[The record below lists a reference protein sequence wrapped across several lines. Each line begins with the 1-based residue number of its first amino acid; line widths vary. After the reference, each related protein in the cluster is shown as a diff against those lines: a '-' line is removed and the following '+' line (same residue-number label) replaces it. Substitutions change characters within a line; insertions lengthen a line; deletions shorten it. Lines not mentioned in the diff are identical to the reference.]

1 MTKTVFFGPF
11 IGEFAWE
18 IMHWQGWIRKV
29 CAEQFKDHRKI
40 ASSFTGRAGLYPN
53 VDEFWPVP
61 DSFQGHVTNSVQYI
75 VKGWRHGLPGSKELR
90 AVPEKVIKD
99 GAVSLEYR
107 YEEVYEA
114 AEGPDIE
121 PQATAMYEDMKQR
134 LPNDTICFTP
144 WQYNKIEGDGLEF
157 GLLPIDHPLVTIDH
171 PLPLEKRLLIQ
182 EIPASAQTLDPL
194 CATDSSREILNNVI
208 GAETQL
214 IALFPRYRE
223 HYNTRNWPKE
233 KYLQLIDRLQG
244 EFPHCKIAIFGEPG
258 GAYFD
263 DGVPP
268 GTIDL
273 INLDQNNRVAVQIA
287 ALEKSIFAVGSSSG
301 GLLLPYYANCP
312 IFKWANP
319 NDIEDDIASQILST
333 PVSIYPDTQPEVDEI
348 FNSLMEFWRS
358 L

>member
-61 DSFQGHVTNSVQYI
+61 DSFQVHVTNSVQYI

-144 WQYNKIEGDGLEF
+144 QQNRRRWIGIRSASHRPSAGNHRPPTPSGKKAIDTGNSRQRSDSRPALCDG
-157 GLLPIDHPLVTIDH
+157 
-171 PLPLEKRLLIQ
+171 Q
-182 EIPASAQTLDPL
+182 Q
-194 CATDSSREILNNVI
+194 
-208 GAETQL
+208 
-214 IALFPRYRE
+214 
-223 HYNTRNWPKE
+223 
-233 KYLQLIDRLQG
+233 
-244 EFPHCKIAIFGEPG
+244 
-258 GAYFD
+258 
-263 DGVPP
+263 
-268 GTIDL
+268 
-273 INLDQNNRVAVQIA
+273 
-287 ALEKSIFAVGSSSG
+287 SG
-301 GLLLPYYANCP
+301 N
-312 IFKWANP
+312 IK
-319 NDIEDDIASQILST
+319 
-333 PVSIYPDTQPEVDEI
+333 
-348 FNSLMEFWRS
+348 
-358 L
+358 